1 MDMSGM
7 FLDPFGNHLLIAL
20 VSKSQDNPP
29 PELFYLHR
37 KSTKLKQVNII

>member
-1 MDMSGM
+1 M

-37 KSTKLKQVNII
+37 KSTKLKQVNINV